1 MEKCSIMVCV
11 CSLYLTL
18 GVKFYESV
26 TFELFLTIEILLWK
40 TGRNNNTCIIQFP
53 FIRYWHRLSRYSRQV
68 FEDVKIDRVG
78 ASSSDKTRPVRQ
90 SVPNLGLASCT
101 ISHTG

>member
-26 TFELFLTIEILLWK
+26 TFELFLNRPLKFYFGKRGIIIIL
-40 TGRNNNTCIIQFP
+40 
-53 FIRYWHRLSRYSRQV
+53 V
-68 FEDVKIDRVG
+68 
-78 ASSSDKTRPVRQ
+78 
-90 SVPNLGLASCT
+90 
-101 ISHTG
+101 